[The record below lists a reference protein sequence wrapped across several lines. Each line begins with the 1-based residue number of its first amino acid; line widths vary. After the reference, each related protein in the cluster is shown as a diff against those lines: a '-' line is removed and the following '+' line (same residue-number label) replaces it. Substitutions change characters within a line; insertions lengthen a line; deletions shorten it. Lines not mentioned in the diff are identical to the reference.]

1 MGRKHNGSLRAGIKL
16 DHALLPLLVLIKRLE
31 PIGVVELTDRVGR
44 DYTTISRQVAKLH
57 ELDLIDCKE
66 STADKR
72 VREGIVMLKG
82 QSMTTRIDAAREWIG
97 RPIFESW
104 SEQDVDGLL
113 RLMRKFADAIQ
124 NDPGKDTETG

>member
-1 MGRKHNGSLRAGIKL
+1 MGRKHNGRLRAGIKL
-16 DHALLPLLVLIKRLE
+16 DHALFPLLVLIKRLE
-31 PIGVVELTDRVGR
+31 PIGVVELADRVGR
-44 DYTTISRQVAKLH
+44 DYTTVSRQVAKLH
-57 ELDLIDCKE
+57 ELDLIDHKE

-72 VREGIVMLKG
+72 VREGIVMPKG
-82 QSMTTRIDAAREWIG
+82 QAMITWIDAALERIG

-104 SEQDVDGLL
+104 SEQDIDGLL